1 MAGRLIPSK
10 KWLCHFFEKGFA
22 ALCASVVRL

>member
-1 MAGRLIPSK
+1 MAGRLILSK
-10 KWLCHFFEKGFA
+10 KWQSHFFEKGFA